1 MVIIESKNQASS
13 SFSFELSEQIKRG
26 IYKEIRLAK
35 EKAWTEMPN
44 ATFNKRI
51 NLRDIYK
58 QNVRQKYNITEETER
73 RIISEGI
80 RKGW

>member
-1 MVIIESKNQASS
+1 MIIESKNQAPS

-35 EKAWTEMPN
+35 EKSWTEMPN

-80 RKGW
+80 RRG